1 MCSDVPPNMKN
12 NLLQKI
18 ASFALLLALILVTS
32 PLGFCAAAV
41 DEETEMGKT
50 ASVEVAKQ
58 YKFVEDKDM
67 LLRLERVG
75 NAIAA
80 IAASKEIPATYGKPT
95 LAKFTYSFK
104 VIDDPEV
111 NAFALPAGY
120 IYVNKGL
127 LDFIQSDDE
136 LAGVLSHEIS
146 HVAHHHLMQL
156 IKAQQKQNTMLA
168 LAMLVGV
175 TAGTKGE
182 SLGGLWQALTLIR
195 IAQMSAYSQD
205 AEYDADRTAVAY
217 LTQTK
222 YNPVGVLTS
231 MERLA
236 KEELRKPQVNYGIF
250 NTHPASGA
258 RAKEIIAE
266 MDKRGIP
273 INRRMVTSYV
283 SVQVKPVPDT
293 EASSVCIGDIEIARI
308 ADFNGQKSAILA
320 ERIAAELRAKL
331 IAGAQMRDVRTDA
344 TGQSVVILGDTV
356 FSPTPA
362 DAALAG
368 KSIQALATDAAN
380 AVKRSLLKERLEQNY

>member
-1 MCSDVPPNMKN
+1 MMN
-12 NLLQKI
+12 NLPQRI
-18 ASFALLLALILVTS
+18 ASFAVLFALLMLAS
-32 PLGFCAAAV
+32 PLRLCAAET
-41 DEETEMGKT
+41 DEEVEMGKA

-58 YKFVEDKDM
+58 YKFVEDKDQ
-67 LLRLERVG
+67 LLRLEKVG

-80 IAASKEIPATYGKPT
+80 IAATKEIPATYGKST
-95 LAKFTYSFK
+95 LSKFTYSFK
-104 VIDDPEV
+104 IIDDPEV

-175 TAGTKGE
+175 SAGTKGE
-182 SLGGLWQALTLIR
+182 GLGGLWQALTLIR

-217 LTQTK
+217 LSQTK

-250 NTHPASGA
+250 NTHPASTA

-283 SVQVKPVPDT
+283 SVHVKPVPDT
-293 EASSVCIGDIEIARI
+293 EASTVCIGDIEIARV
-308 ADFNGQKSAILA
+308 ADFDGQKSAILA
-320 ERIAAELRAKL
+320 ERIASELRAKL
-331 IAGAQMRDVRTDA
+331 IAGAQIRDVHTDA
-344 TGQSVVILGDTV
+344 TGQSMVIMGDKV

-362 DAALAG
+362 DATLAG

-380 AVKRSLLKERLEQNY
+380 AVKRALLKERLEQNY